1 MRGLEQARAPGVTVL
16 EANNDGDGKGQEQV
30 ERFGNVLEKGICHM
44 SACK

>member
-1 MRGLEQARAPGVTVL
+1 MRGLEQARVPGVTVL
-16 EANNDGDGKGQEQV
+16 DADNDCGGRKQEQV